1 MILKLKDNYQHLFW
15 AFMMTL
21 TDITSFTFYGVHCS
35 LLLLE
40 KEYRDSGPL
49 EFYNRLRTGTNKLRN
64 KAVLALKVLSRL
76 DEGMRRLSY
85 ALETEKVLGK
95 LDEGMRRL
103 NYVLETER
111 AEM

>member
-1 MILKLKDNYQHLFW
+1 MKL
-15 AFMMTL
+15 TVS
-21 TDITSFTFYGVHCS
+21 TSSTFYGVYSS
-35 LLLLE
+35 LMSLE
-40 KEYRDSGPL
+40 KEYRYSGPL
-49 EFYNRLRTGTNKLRN
+49 EFYNRLRTGTNKLRT